1 MTIYSYVSVDFNSKE
16 VLREEIQHYAKDKGL
31 VIDQECDDPK
41 SNRTHWENRALSK
54 LVKQC
59 KTGDT
64 IIAYEAS
71 NLARSSAQILEIL
84 EILTIHRI
92 NLMLVKYD
100 AGFKSA
106 ECINSTDLI
115 NLMQEIE
122 SDFVAKRTTEALARR
137 REEGLPLGRPKG
149 RTNKSLKLD
158 KDRKEIQKYLDLGI
172 SKASIAKLI
181 DCHAQ
186 TLYNYIEKR
195 QLKGKIEV
203 E

>member
-1 MTIYSYVSVDFNSKE
+1 MTTYSYISIDFSNKE
-16 VLREEIQHYAKDKGL
+16 FLRRAITTYALAHKITIEEEI
-31 VIDQECDDPK
+31 DDSK
-41 SNRTHWENRALSK
+41 SNRTHWENRDLSK
-54 LVKQC
+54 LIKKC

-84 EILTIHRI
+84 EILTLHRVSLI
-92 NLMLVKYD
+92 LTKY
-100 AGFKSA
+100 SA
-106 ECINSTDLI
+106 TFTAKHSIDSSDL
-115 NLMQEIE
+115 LHFMQKIE
-122 SDFVAKRTTEALARR
+122 ADFVAKRTTEALARR

-158 KDRKEIQKYLDLGI
+158 KDRKEIQRYLDLGI

-186 TLYNYIEKR
+186 TLYNYIDKR
-195 QLKGKIEV
+195 SLKGRV
-203 E
+203 EA

>member
-1 MTIYSYVSVDFNSKE
+1 MTVYSYVSVDFNPKD
-16 VLREEIQHYAKDKGL
+16 VLREEIAKFAKAKSMT
-31 VIDQECDDPK
+31 ITEECDDPK
-41 SNRTHWENRALSK
+41 SNRTHWENRQLSK
-54 LVKQC
+54 LIKQC
-59 KTGDT
+59 KSGDT
-64 IIAYEAS
+64 IVAYEAS

-84 EILTIHRI
+84 ELLTIHRI
-92 NLMLVKYD
+92 NLSLVKYD
-100 AGFKSA
+100 NGFTSA
-106 ECINSTDLI
+106 ETISSTQLI

-137 REEGLPLGRPKG
+137 RQEGLPLGRPKG

-195 QLKGKIEV
+195 QLKGKV
-203 E
+203 EAE